1 MSPTAVAMRSTA
13 AFERPCSETVLPGLD
28 RVVMIGSEMTLAR
41 GCFRQQL
48 THELQQP
55 LLACSC
61 SSRAY
66 LSVPFAQDVELSMRL

>member
-1 MSPTAVAMRSTA
+1 
-13 AFERPCSETVLPGLD
+13 
-28 RVVMIGSEMTLAR
+28 MIGSEMTLAR